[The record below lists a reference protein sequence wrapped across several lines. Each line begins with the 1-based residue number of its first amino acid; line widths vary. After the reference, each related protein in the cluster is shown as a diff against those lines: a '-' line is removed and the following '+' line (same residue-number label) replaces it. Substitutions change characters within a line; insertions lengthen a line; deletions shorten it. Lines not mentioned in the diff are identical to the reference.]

1 MAEVVLRS
9 AASDSLESRRLL
21 TAYEA
26 ELVSLGVT
34 LNHGWAGG
42 VTSDQLAPPQGA
54 WLVGW
59 RAAEAVACGGVRL
72 LSPEVC
78 EIKRMY
84 VDPSARGAGLARRL
98 LGALEDAARTLGA
111 EVARLDT
118 GRDMEPAIGLYRA
131 TGYVAIP
138 DYNGN
143 PDAGWWFEKRLRS
156 VPGPDPR
163 RPSPTTQR

>member
-1 MAEVVLRS
+1 MAEVVLRP
-9 AASDSLESRRLL
+9 AASDSPESRRLL
-21 TAYEA
+21 AAYET

-34 LNHGWAGG
+34 LNHTWAGG
-42 VTSDQLAPPQGA
+42 VTPEELAPPQGA

-59 RAAEAVACGGVRL
+59 RQEEAVACGGVRL

-84 VDPSARGAGLARRL
+84 VDPAARGAGLARRL

-111 EVARLDT
+111 GVARLDT
-118 GRDMEPAIGLYRA
+118 GRDMDPAIGLYRA
-131 TGYVAIP
+131 TGYVEIP

-143 PDAGWWFEKRLRS
+143 PDAGWWFEKRLRPAAG
-156 VPGPDPR
+156 PGAG
-163 RPSPTTQR
+163 

>member
-1 MAEVVLRS
+1 MPEVELRP
-9 AASDSLESRRLL
+9 AASDSPESARLL
-21 TAYEA
+21 TAYES

-42 VTSDQLAPPQGA
+42 VTPAQLAPPQGA

-59 RAAEAVACGGVRL
+59 HGEDAVACGGVRL
-72 LSPEVC
+72 LTPKVC

-98 LGALEDAARTLGA
+98 LTALEEAGSALGA
-111 EVARLDT
+111 RVARLDT
-118 GRDMEPAIGLYRA
+118 GRDMAPAVGLYRA
-131 TGYVAIP
+131 TGYMEIE

-143 PDAGWWFEKRLRS
+143 PDAGWWFEKSLLA
-156 VPGPDPR
+156 PAG
-163 RPSPTTQR
+163 

>member
-1 MAEVVLRS
+1 MADVELR
-9 AASDSLESRRLL
+9 AARSDSAESVRLL
-21 TAYEA
+21 AAYEA

-42 VTSDQLAPPQGA
+42 VTPEQLAAPEGA

-59 RAAEAVACGGVRL
+59 RGDPAVQEAVCCGGVRL
-72 LSPEVC
+72 LSPEVA

-98 LGALEDAARTLGA
+98 LADLESAAVDLGA
-111 EVARLDT
+111 RVTRLDT
-118 GRDMEPAIGLYRA
+118 GRDMAPAVSLYRR
-131 TGYVAIP
+131 TGYVEID

-143 PDAGWWFEKRLRS
+143 PDAGWWFEKALA
-156 VPGPDPR
+156 
-163 RPSPTTQR
+163 RP